1 MDTTDIDPTA
11 THPKE
16 PKVFAQ
22 MLKAGS
28 VGIVLGDST
37 NNVPLRL
44 PPDTSKP
51 PSPYPELFDYTYAC
65 AFLTRFG
72 VETVKADISA
82 RWRDHF
88 YPNGA
93 MNETRDLGHST
104 TQKVRNNEKRA
115 LRAERRHQRADVL
128 DIHDLLMLFPYSLIP
143 PERFEAVMLA
153 GQERQDAARK
163 ETVNHW
169 LENVPFG
176 SSVD

>member
-1 MDTTDIDPTA
+1 
-11 THPKE
+11 
-16 PKVFAQ
+16 
-22 MLKAGS
+22 MLRAGS

-51 PSPYPELFDYTYAC
+51 LPPYPELFDYTYAC
-65 AFLTRFG
+65 AFLARFG
-72 VETVKADISA
+72 VETVKADIFE

-88 YPNGA
+88 HPNGA
-93 MNETRDLGHST
+93 INETRDLVHNT
-104 TQKVRNNEKRA
+104 TQKARNEKRA
-115 LRAERRHQRADVL
+115 LRAERRRQRADVL

-163 ETVNHW
+163 ETVSHW